1 MYYDYGDDQT
11 QDKNLYQQQGAEPG
25 SEGPPSTYGGIDP
38 SADAFQDHIDAW
50 KTEQQVSLEWNGIG
64 WNGIHWYQCLVVR
77 VELLVYCN
85 DVLHW
90 I

>member
-1 MYYDYGDDQT
+1 MYYDYGNDQT
-11 QDKNLYQQQGAEPG
+11 QDNNLYQQQGAELG
-25 SEGPPSTYGGIDP
+25 SEGLPSTYGGIDP

-50 KTEQQVSLEWNGIG
+50 KTKQQVSLEWNRIG
-64 WNGIHWYQCLVVR
+64 WNGRDWYQCLVVR
-77 VELLVYCN
+77 VELLVHCN